1 MFEYFRVE
9 SIINERIEKENRK
22 KKARN
27 FSRSRGLERF
37 GDRELFLEFLDRSS
51 ARKAG
56 EEAQD

>member
-1 MFEYFRVE
+1 MLEYFRVE

-22 KKARN
+22 KKK
-27 FSRSRGLERF
+27 
-37 GDRELFLEFLDRSS
+37 REISLVFEDLNVSAIENCFWSLDRSS